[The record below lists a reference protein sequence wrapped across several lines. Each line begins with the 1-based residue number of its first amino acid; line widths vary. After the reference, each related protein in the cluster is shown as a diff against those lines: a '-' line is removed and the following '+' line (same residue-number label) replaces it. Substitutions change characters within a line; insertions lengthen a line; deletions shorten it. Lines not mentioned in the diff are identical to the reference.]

1 MLYTVHSE
9 DAAVCC
15 CSCTA
20 VSAPAATPA
29 CCSLLQYTN
38 PRGASQKKGIVQ
50 CRDFFWKLL
59 ESVSILIW
67 ILSFFL
73 NYQTCLR
80 SGHCQTCTIVSLG
93 NPPFFSVTNIQ
104 ALTEDMGS
112 VFLLF
117 VYPPEKIA
125 KSGPELLL
133 LKMHALPLSWSNR
146 LFKLSPNTNTD
157 YVCKL

>member
-1 MLYTVHSE
+1 MLLQLHSCFCSCCHHCLLFTVAIHQSQRSFSEKRSSMLYTVHSE

-38 PRGASQKKGIVQ
+38 PRGASQKKGIEQ

-104 ALTEDMGS
+104 A
-112 VFLLF
+112 
-117 VYPPEKIA
+117 
-125 KSGPELLL
+125 
-133 LKMHALPLSWSNR
+133 
-146 LFKLSPNTNTD
+146 
-157 YVCKL
+157 